1 MPALWD
7 DSVRVQLIV
16 GVQWGDEGKGK
27 IVDLLGEEAD
37 IVARYQGGPNAGHT
51 VQFGQ
56 EKFILHQIPSGIF
69 HPHTICALGNG
80 VVINPVSILEEI
92 DLLESKGIRVYD
104 RLWISAGAHLIFPY
118 HQVLDQMGEEEDGEI
133 KIGTTGRGIGPAYAD
148 KAYRTGIRVGMLL
161 DPKGWESKVIHAVRS
176 KNQLLSKLYGNP
188 GVNEEQVIDSF
199 RVFVQRLQG
208 CIRDVSIELENARR
222 NGKRL
227 LLEGAQG
234 TLLDIDFGT
243 YPYVTSSNTTV
254 GGACTGL
261 GLNPRAID
269 RVIGILKAY
278 TTRVGNGPFPTELKD
293 EIGESIRKVGMEFGA
308 TTGRPRRCGWFD
320 AVIARYAVRINGMDA
335 FAMMKLDVLDHLD
348 EIRICTAY
356 RYKDQILEDFP
367 PFLHVLE
374 QVEPIYEVLPGWKT
388 STFGITQYEALPVNA
403 RKYIERIESLLQTPI
418 RILSTSADRKGT
430 ILR

>member
-16 GVQWGDEGKGK
+16 GCQWGDEGKGK

-51 VQFGQ
+51 VQFGK

-69 HPHTICALGNG
+69 HPHTICVLGNG
-80 VVINPVSILEEI
+80 VVINPISILQEI
-92 DLLESKGIRVYD
+92 DSLESKGVQVCN

-118 HQVLDQMGEEEDGEI
+118 HQLLDQMGEEEEGEQ

-148 KAYRTGIRVGMLL
+148 KIARTGIRVGVLL
-161 DPKGWESKVIHAVRS
+161 DPKGWESKILHTVRA
-176 KNQLLSKLYGNP
+176 KNQILAKMYGSP
-188 GVNEEQVIDSF
+188 GVDENQIIESL
-199 RVFVQRLQG
+199 RTFVQRLRD
-208 CIRDVSIELENARR
+208 CIRDVSSELEKAYR
-222 NGKRL
+222 NGKRI

-243 YPYVTSSNTTV
+243 YPFVTSSNTTV

-261 GLNPRAID
+261 GINPRAID
-269 RVIGILKAY
+269 RVIGIVKAY

-293 EIGESIRKVGMEFGA
+293 EIGESLRKVGAEFGA

-320 AVIARYAVRINGMDA
+320 AVIGRYAVRINGIDA
-335 FAMMKLDVLDHLD
+335 LAMMKLDVLDHLD

-356 RYKDQILEDFP
+356 QYEDQIFEEFP
-367 PFLHVLE
+367 PFLHVIE
-374 QVEPIYEVLPGWKT
+374 AVEPVYEVLPGWKT
-388 STFGITQYEALPVNA
+388 STFGLTEYNQLPLNA
-403 RKYIERIESLLQTPI
+403 RRYIERIETLLQTPI
-418 RILSTSADRKGT
+418 RILSTSADRDGT
-430 ILR
+430 IWR